1 MAARPPWLVTRD
13 SPALRH
19 LADLCDGLGRAVQA
33 VAQSTAAVGED
44 RDRVERSLEDV
55 DAAAT
60 ASLMALL
67 TALRSAYVTPLPRQD
82 LYRLADGVHTAVHRV
97 VEGGLLVHRADL
109 AELPGHALDL
119 LETMGRQAELMA
131 TGVGLLRDLDALED
145 TWMQLERGLRR
156 MDRVMV
162 EWLSALGMDLLQRDF
177 NRQREVAWA
186 LQAALTALH
195 RVSTDLGVVL
205 VRES

>member
-1 MAARPPWLVTRD
+1 MAPRPPWLVTRA

-33 VAQSTAAVGED
+33 VAQSPAAVGDE
-44 RDRVERSLEDV
+44 RDRVERGLEDV

-97 VEGGLLVHRADL
+97 VAAGVLVHRADL
-109 AELPGHALDL
+109 PELPRHALDL
-119 LETMGRQAELMA
+119 LETMGRQGELMA
-131 TGVGLLRDLDALED
+131 AAVGLLRDLDALED

-177 NRQREVAWA
+177 NRQREVAGA

>member
-1 MAARPPWLVTRD
+1 MAPRPPWLVTRD

-19 LADLCDGLGRAVQA
+19 LTDLCDGLGRAVQA
-33 VAQSTAAVGED
+33 VAQSTAAVGEE
-44 RDRVERSLEDV
+44 RDRVERGLEDV
-55 DAAAT
+55 DATAT

-97 VEGGLLVHRADL
+97 VEAGMLVHRADL
-109 AELPGHALDL
+109 PELPRHALDL

-131 TGVGLLRDLDALED
+131 AAVGLLRDLDALED
-145 TWMQLERGLRR
+145 TWIQLERGLRR

-177 NRQREVAWA
+177 NRQREVAGA

-195 RVSTDLGVVL
+195 RVSTNLGVVL